1 VTRGRA
7 FLYAVC
13 LALEMGGIASGRPGA
28 ASTPWVPAREAWDR
42 ARADYRD
49 ARWSGTLETIAAG
62 EVLSARA
69 ESLYL
74 GALESWALAPNTP
87 FVSPRPG
94 TLDQTRLREGA
105 LDLVE
110 DGRSAAAL
118 RILSGPLRDD
128 PVMLPLRARLTGSA
142 SGADSGLA
150 LLDWPPDRR
159 VSGESRG
166 IAWDFLGRAEGDEID
181 AARVAAA
188 ALADSAR
195 EPRAA
200 RAALWTLLG
209 TPRPSVGSYARI
221 RLARSLISAGE
232 PLLAGEMLAS
242 SFGMSD
248 DERLL
253 LANLRADQAAALRDT
268 LGAVRVLLGGATDTQ
283 VTTAT
288 RYALAMRAAK
298 WVRGARVDSLD
309 ESAWMDLVRT
319 LGTIGEGET
328 ALSLLRA
335 RRTPAASTDQ
345 AVARAELEAS
355 LLARV
360 KRNNDAVLA
369 YRKLLARTDQPKD
382 ARARYAL
389 GLARALRGLGEFQ
402 KMDDAFVQAVSL
414 DPTGGTGAQAAWERG
429 REWENQKTP
438 AQAGGIY
445 RWSQPYLRDA
455 TLSRAAMQHEAI
467 AWLRAG
473 LPDSARHA
481 IANLPGDDRGYWQA
495 KIDMARGD
503 TTDAIA
509 GLQSVPLSD
518 PWSYEAIRSKEE
530 LADLG
535 TPVSPIL
542 GPKRSES
549 AAAERASASSAIS
562 TRNLEAPPPEGPAVP
577 IAARLYGAIGATELE
592 MDALRDCAQSTDDVR
607 ARTCTD
613 ALEEVGIFRVGRSNL
628 LPWDRLEYPPAYPT
642 EILHA
647 AERESVSAAF
657 LWAIMRQ
664 ESAYQRAA
672 RSKAGAIGLLQLM
685 TPTASRLNGS
695 AVTEAS
701 LTDPDLNVR
710 LGARYVRK
718 LFDEFKDPRAV
729 AAAYNAGEDVVRRWL
744 QDRPVVD
751 DFWVELIPYRET
763 RDYVKQ
769 VYTIWRRYEALYG
782 DAAPRDTMRGP
793 RG

>member
-1 VTRGRA
+1 
-7 FLYAVC
+7 
-13 LALEMGGIASGRPGA
+13 MGGIASGRPGA

-42 ARADYRD
+42 ARSAYRD
-49 ARWSGTLETIAAG
+49 ARWSGTLETIAAN
-62 EVLSARA
+62 ETQSARA

-74 GALESWALAPNTP
+74 GALESWALAPNTQ
-87 FVSPRPG
+87 FLTPRPG
-94 TLDQTRLREGA
+94 TQDQTRLREGA
-105 LDLVE
+105 LDLAE

-118 RILSGPLRDD
+118 RLLSGPLRDD
-128 PVMLPLRARLTGSA
+128 PMMLPLRARLTGSV
-142 SGADSGLA
+142 STPDSGLA
-150 LLDWPPDRR
+150 VIDWPPDRR
-159 VSGESRG
+159 ADEGERP
-166 IAWDFLGRAEGDEID
+166 IAWDFLGRAPGDEID

-209 TPRPSVGSYARI
+209 NPRPAVRSYARI

-242 SFGMSD
+242 SYGMSD

-268 LGAVRVLLGGATDTQ
+268 LEGVRLLIQGATDAQ
-283 VTTAT
+283 ITTAT

-298 WVRGARVDSLD
+298 WLRGARVDSL
-309 ESAWMDLVRT
+309 EEAAWVDLVRT

-328 ALSLLRA
+328 ALSLFRA
-335 RRTPAASTDQ
+335 RRTRATSTNQ
-345 AVARAELEAS
+345 AVANAELEAS

-360 KRNNDAVLA
+360 KRNTEAVTA
-369 YRKLLARTDQPKD
+369 YRKLLARTDQSRD

-402 KMDDAFVQAVSL
+402 KMDDAFVLAASL

-429 REWENQKTP
+429 REWESQKTP
-438 AQAGGIY
+438 AQTAAIY
-445 RWSQPYLRDA
+445 SW
-455 TLSRAAMQHEAI
+455 SRAYIHDANLLRGVMGHSVI

-473 LPDSARHA
+473 QPDSAKTSV
-481 IANLPGDDRGYWQA
+481 IDSFEDERGYWWG
-495 KIDMARGD
+495 KIDLARGD
-503 TTDAIA
+503 TAAAIVDY
-509 GLQSVPLSD
+509 QSVPLVD
-518 PWSYEAIRSKEE
+518 PWSYEGVRAKEE
-530 LADLG
+530 LTRWGAPLNRA
-535 TPVSPIL
+535 PKY
-542 GPKRSES
+542 GP
-549 AAAERASASSAIS
+549 
-562 TRNLEAPPPEGPAVP
+562 APPPAKVLERSAKAGEVVEASAPPSVSP
-577 IAARLYGAIGATELE
+577 EPMVARLYGAIGATELE

-613 ALEEVGIFRVGRSNL
+613 ELEEKGIFRVGRSNL
-628 LPWDRLEYPPAYPT
+628 LPWDRLEYPPAYPA
-642 EILHA
+642 EVLHA

-672 RSKAGAIGLLQLM
+672 RSKAGALGLLQLM

-695 AVTEAS
+695 PVTEAS
-701 LTDPDLNVR
+701 LTDADLNVR

-718 LFDEFKDPRAV
+718 LFDEFRDPRAV
-729 AAAYNAGEDVVRRWL
+729 AAAYNAGEDVVRRWMR
-744 QDRPVVD
+744 DRPVVD